1 MKIYSKGFMEL
12 VKVDR
17 MVFCRYITVYVIL
30 LDGWHEAEFVAASDD
45 EAIKKF
51 MEYLANRR

>member
-17 MVFCRYITVYVIL
+17 LVFCRYVTVYVVL
-30 LDGWHEAEFVAASDD
+30 LDGWYEAEIVASSDD
-45 EAIKKF
+45 EAIEKF
-51 MEYLANRR
+51 LVWLNNR

>member
-17 MVFCRYITVYVIL
+17 MVFCRYITVYVVL
-30 LDGWHEAEFVAASDD
+30 LDGWHETEFVAASDD

-51 MEYLANRR
+51 MEYLANR

>member
-17 MVFCRYITVYVIL
+17 LLFCRYVTAYVVL
-30 LDGWHEAEFVAASDD
+30 LDGWHEAEIVALSDD
-45 EAIKKF
+45 EAIEKF
-51 MEYLANRR
+51 LAWLNNR

>member
-17 MVFCRYITVYVIL
+17 MVFCRYITVYVVL
-30 LDGWHEAEFVAASDD
+30 LDGWHETEFVAASDD
-45 EAIKKF
+45 EAIEQFKK
-51 MEYLANRR
+51 YLANRR

>member
-17 MVFCRYITVYVIL
+17 LVFCRYVTVYVVL
-30 LDGWHEAEFVAASDD
+30 LDGWHEAEIVASSDD
-45 EAIKKF
+45 EAIEKF
-51 MEYLANRR
+51 LVWLNNR

>member
-17 MVFCRYITVYVIL
+17 LVFCRYVTVYVIL
-30 LDGWHEAEFVAASDD
+30 LDGWHEAEIVASSDD
-45 EAIKKF
+45 EAIEKF
-51 MEYLANRR
+51 IAWLNNR

>member
-17 MVFCRYITVYVIL
+17 LVFCRYVTVYVVL
-30 LDGWHEAEFVAASDD
+30 LDGWHETEIVVSSDD
-45 EAIKKF
+45 EAI
-51 MEYLANRR
+51 

>member
-17 MVFCRYITVYVIL
+17 LLFCRYVTAYVVL
-30 LDGWHEAEFVAASDD
+30 LDGWYEAEIVALSDD
-45 EAIKKF
+45 EAIEKF
-51 MEYLANRR
+51 LAWLNNR